1 MASSCG
7 RRPPVVYDS
16 DDEVVTT
23 QTADER
29 AAVVRVARQ
38 RWASGA
44 SLIKDALPTPAQLGS
59 AATEEIK
66 ELSPHV
72 DTAADLRE
80 FPCLGS
86 GTAVW
91 LGSDMTAACRSIE
104 LKLSVLVQV
113 RMEPV
118 HWPGADG
125 LRCDRH
131 FHARRVPPE
140 PVVVKVGS
148 PFTCWSMAVSM
159 QSKAVSLAPQPPL
172 LLSMASGRKQ
182 RRRSALRARVE
193 PAAERQRQARA
204 LVDAAEQKRVNRA
217 KKAQRRVASKALLFA
232 VEAPVQRTSQSCPS
246 GRRRAKARRR
256 TSHAYHRTP
265 HGVRSEPRDVCSAPT
280 RPTRNWSNALRSNLR
295 DVLDEMQRGR
305 RRASASASRL
315 LARTA
320 GAAVQAAG
328 SVLSPLFFI
337 FSNLITPAAPL
348 PLLAEIQ
355 EGTCTHSTALSYPPP
370 LPPAHTGCVCVCAC

>member
-16 DDEVVTT
+16 DDKVVTT

-118 HWPGADG
+118 RWPGADG

-131 FHARRVPPE
+131 FHARRVPP
-140 PVVVKVGS
+140 
-148 PFTCWSMAVSM
+148 
-159 QSKAVSLAPQPPL
+159 
-172 LLSMASGRKQ
+172 
-182 RRRSALRARVE
+182 
-193 PAAERQRQARA
+193 
-204 LVDAAEQKRVNRA
+204 DA
-217 KKAQRRVASKALLFA
+217 
-232 VEAPVQRTSQSCPS
+232 SQSS
-246 GRRRAKARRR
+246 
-256 TSHAYHRTP
+256 
-265 HGVRSEPRDVCSAPT
+265 
-280 RPTRNWSNALRSNLR
+280 
-295 DVLDEMQRGR
+295 
-305 RRASASASRL
+305 
-315 LARTA
+315 
-320 GAAVQAAG
+320 
-328 SVLSPLFFI
+328 
-337 FSNLITPAAPL
+337 
-348 PLLAEIQ
+348 
-355 EGTCTHSTALSYPPP
+355 
-370 LPPAHTGCVCVCAC
+370 

>member
-1 MASSCG
+1 M
-7 RRPPVVYDS
+7 
-16 DDEVVTT
+16 
-23 QTADER
+23 
-29 AAVVRVARQ
+29 
-38 RWASGA
+38 
-44 SLIKDALPTPAQLGS
+44 QLGS
-59 AATEEIK
+59 AATEETK

-118 HWPGADG
+118 RWPGADG

-172 LLSMASGRKQ
+172 LPPTPPNYLLVPPSPP
-182 RRRSALRARVE
+182 AL
-193 PAAERQRQARA
+193 PPT
-204 LVDAAEQKRVNRA
+204 LPPLLPK
-217 KKAQRRVASKALLFA
+217 RRVQ
-232 VEAPVQRTSQSCPS
+232 V
-246 GRRRAKARRR
+246 
-256 TSHAYHRTP
+256 
-265 HGVRSEPRDVCSAPT
+265 
-280 RPTRNWSNALRSNLR
+280 
-295 DVLDEMQRGR
+295 
-305 RRASASASRL
+305 
-315 LARTA
+315 
-320 GAAVQAAG
+320 
-328 SVLSPLFFI
+328 
-337 FSNLITPAAPL
+337 
-348 PLLAEIQ
+348 
-355 EGTCTHSTALSYPPP
+355 
-370 LPPAHTGCVCVCAC
+370 